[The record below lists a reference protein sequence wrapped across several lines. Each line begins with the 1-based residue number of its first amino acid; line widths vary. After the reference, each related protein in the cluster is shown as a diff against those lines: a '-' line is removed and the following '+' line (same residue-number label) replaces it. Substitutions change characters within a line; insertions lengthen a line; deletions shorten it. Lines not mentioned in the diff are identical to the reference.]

1 MSLLSELKIVIEA
14 VGLPVETGVF
24 SDEPP
29 DEYVVVTPLADTYEL
44 HADNLPEYET
54 QEARL
59 SLFSRGNY
67 LKRKKQLS
75 KALLSADFTITDRRY
90 IGHEDDT
97 GYHHYAIDVAKTYET
112 ENEIWLPLALINF
125 SIQKSRKMRM
135 ATRPTPLRHPLRKP

>member
-1 MSLLSELKIVIEA
+1 MSLLSELKTVIEA

-29 DEYVVVTPLADTYEL
+29 EEYVVVTPLADTYEL
-44 HADNLPEYET
+44 HADNLPEYEI

-67 LKRKKQLS
+67 LKGKKQLS
-75 KALLSADFTITDRRY
+75 KALLAADFSITDRRY

-97 GYHHYAIDVAKTYET
+97 GYHHYAIDVAKLYRLE
-112 ENEIWLPLALINF
+112 E
-125 SIQKSRKMRM
+125 
-135 ATRPTPLRHPLRKP
+135 